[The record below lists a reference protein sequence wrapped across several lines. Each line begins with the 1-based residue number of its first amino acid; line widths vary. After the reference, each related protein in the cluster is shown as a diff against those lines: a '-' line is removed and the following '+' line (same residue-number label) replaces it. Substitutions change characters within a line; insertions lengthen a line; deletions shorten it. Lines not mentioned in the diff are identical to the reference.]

1 VQIVFAGA
9 HEDIRLGIE
18 AMKRGAVDFLPKPFG
33 DDELLFAVAEA
44 LARSARVV
52 ESRARLARLTPREFE
67 VLRLMITGLANKEI
81 SAELGITLRT
91 VKAHRTGVTRKI
103 GALSV
108 VDLVRLALVA
118 GVAPAQPGIVSRAKY
133 G

>member
-1 VQIVFAGA
+1 MAINRTVRSVFAPNLRTRPVA
-9 HEDIRLGIE
+9 PRV
-18 AMKRGAVDFLPKPFG
+18 RGRGMNESEPRVFVVND
-33 DDELLFAVAEA
+33 A

>member
-1 VQIVFAGA
+1 MNESEPRVFVVN
-9 HEDIRLGIE
+9 D
-18 AMKRGAVDFLPKPFG
+18 
-33 DDELLFAVAEA
+33 A

-67 VLRLMITGLANKEI
+67 VLRLIITGLANKEI
-81 SAELGITLRT
+81 SAELGIALRT
-91 VKAHRTGVTRKI
+91 VKAHRTGVMRKI